1 MRSFFIAT
9 QAKIRQLMYINDM
22 KTFLVRMSS
31 VSTIAIIL
39 MHFVFLTSIS
49 IRTWLFVLLD
59 EDTVIGRLLSTML
72 YMSFTLIFLVWIGLF
87 ISAQF
92 LFLVSINTIFLL
104 ATCMLSPINTNFK
117 MHICYVLIFSCS
129 FILAT
134 LFNTYKLWR
143 FYALRKH

>member
-1 MRSFFIAT
+1 
-9 QAKIRQLMYINDM
+9 MYINDM
-22 KTFLVRMSS
+22 KAFWVCMSS

-49 IRTWLFVLLD
+49 IRTWLFILLD
-59 EDTVIGRLLSTML
+59 EDTVIGYLLSMML
-72 YMSFTLIFLVWIGLF
+72 YMPFTLIFPLRGAPIAYEVSDYLVWIDLF

-104 ATCMLSPINTNFK
+104 AICMLSPINTNFK
-117 MHICYVLIFSCS
+117 MHICYVLIFSYS

-134 LFNTYKLWR
+134 LFNIYKLWR
-143 FYALRKH
+143 SYALRKH